1 MRRFLKPLLLPLI
14 ALLFAGP
21 ALAAGIADISNKDA
35 VAGLK
40 AALSDGS
47 AAAIGKLGAENGFFN
62 NA

>member
-40 AALSDGS
+40 LSL
-47 AAAIGKLGAENGFFN
+47 IHI
-62 NA
+62 